1 MLISDYF
8 QDVLDIYPS
17 QKRKNFF
24 KSTYALDFAEKLP
37 VEIFSYMDNDD
48 FTTKASC
55 GQGSWAEY
63 PWIDIIAKGF
73 GDSQEALV
81 IEYRFDC
88 ENSRVIL
95 SLIPRFKQYGD
106 YISVRGKLINILSHE
121 YLDEFHIDG
130 EDSYSILSKSY
141 SYDELNDS
149 LINSDLYYLITI
161 YNKLVPYFNAF
172 ISSEDE
178 NADFSKYENEGLF
191 SAQMV
196 DLSSFERSEKYK
208 VCNELESQSLYP
220 EPSINI
226 KDIKIQYP
234 KHDLYK
240 SGINNPDIL
249 FTDDTI
255 EKIVSSG
262 FNLIDYRNIM
272 DSIKEEYSYN
282 LISMIKKH
290 NLDMAE
296 LDAKDRILLLS
307 KSFADTEYK
316 SIGRLLGS
324 YSFNTIRIDD
334 RLPDAL
340 IITSI
345 IHELSHCILERILKE
360 VLMKMLETND
370 TPLISAFVKI
380 LLEDNDLNYIL
391 DEFCAHT
398 VEGRFALYGYQDYSS
413 FNYKRDEISGKYS
426 KDDMDYALVVAN
438 SFAYDIK
445 DILEA
450 YIDDDLRDEIKSE
463 FFSLSSPP
471 DYRPLDMEIES
482 RFTGS
487 DFIEAIGIVLIS
499 GFGESLNNM
508 DKVKRYMDVYA
519 SLM

>member
-1 MLISDYF
+1 M
-8 QDVLDIYPS
+8 
-17 QKRKNFF
+17 
-24 KSTYALDFAEKLP
+24 
-37 VEIFSYMDNDD
+37 
-48 FTTKASC
+48 
-55 GQGSWAEY
+55 
-63 PWIDIIAKGF
+63 
-73 GDSQEALV
+73 
-81 IEYRFDC
+81 
-88 ENSRVIL
+88 
-95 SLIPRFKQYGD
+95 
-106 YISVRGKLINILSHE
+106 
-121 YLDEFHIDG
+121 
-130 EDSYSILSKSY
+130 
-141 SYDELNDS
+141 
-149 LINSDLYYLITI
+149 
-161 YNKLVPYFNAF
+161 
-172 ISSEDE
+172 
-178 NADFSKYENEGLF
+178 
-191 SAQMV
+191 
-196 DLSSFERSEKYK
+196 
-208 VCNELESQSLYP
+208 
-220 EPSINI
+220 
-226 KDIKIQYP
+226 
-234 KHDLYK
+234 
-240 SGINNPDIL
+240 
-249 FTDDTI
+249 
-255 EKIVSSG
+255 
-262 FNLIDYRNIM
+262 IDYRNII

-290 NLDMAE
+290 NLDMGE

-307 KSFADTEYK
+307 KSFADTKYK

-324 YSFNTIRIDD
+324 YSFNKIRIDD

-426 KDDMDYALVVAN
+426 KYDMDYALVVAN

-487 DFIEAIGIVLIS
+487 DFIEAISIVLIS
-499 GFGESLNNM
+499 GFAESLNNM